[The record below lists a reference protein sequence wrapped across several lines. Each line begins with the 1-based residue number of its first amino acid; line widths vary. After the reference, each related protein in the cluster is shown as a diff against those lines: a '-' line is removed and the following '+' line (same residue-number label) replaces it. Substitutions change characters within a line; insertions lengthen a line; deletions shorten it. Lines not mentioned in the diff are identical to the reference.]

1 MTKQPKGKQAMKWIT
16 GMAVVVALGV
26 SGCSVGGGA
35 ETFSEADC
43 KVFASK
49 LVGMSGMEN
58 NLYPEGMSASEVRDG
73 IAAECMADKIGLSR
87 EQLDCA
93 VKSASND
100 EFAKCGIVI
109 KG

>member
-1 MTKQPKGKQAMKWIT
+1 MNRIA
-16 GMAVVVALGV
+16 GMAVVVALCV
-26 SGCSVGGGA
+26 SGCSAVGGGA

-43 KVFASK
+43 KVFATK

-58 NLYPEGMSASEVRDG
+58 NLYIEQKEVDDMRTG
-73 IAAECMADKIGLSR
+73 IVAECMADKMGVSR

-93 VKSASND
+93 VKSSNND
-100 EFAKCGIVI
+100 EFAKCGIVL

>member
-1 MTKQPKGKQAMKWIT
+1 MKRIA
-16 GMAVVVALGV
+16 GVAVVVALGV

-43 KVFASK
+43 KVFAGK
-49 LVGMSGMEN
+49 LVGMSGMQD
-58 NLYPEGMSASEVRDG
+58 NLYIEQKDVEEMRTG
-73 IAAECMADKIGLSR
+73 IVAECMADKIGLSR

-93 VKSASND
+93 VKSTNND
-100 EFAKCGIVI
+100 EFAKCGIVL

>member
-1 MTKQPKGKQAMKWIT
+1 MKRIA

-26 SGCSVGGGA
+26 AGCSASGGTATFGEA
-35 ETFSEADC
+35 EC
-43 KVFASK
+43 KVFAGK

-58 NLYPEGMSASEVRDG
+58 NLYIEKKEVDDMRTG
-73 IAAECMADKIGLSR
+73 IVAECMADKMGVSR

-93 VKSASND
+93 VKSANND
-100 EFAKCGIVI
+100 EFAKCGIVL

>member
-1 MTKQPKGKQAMKWIT
+1 MKRIA

-26 SGCSVGGGA
+26 AGCSAGGGQ
-35 ETFSEADC
+35 ETFGEAEC
-43 KVFASK
+43 KVFAGK

-58 NLYPEGMSASEVRDG
+58 NLYIEKKEVDDMRTG
-73 IAAECMADKIGLSR
+73 IVAECMADKMGVSR

-93 VKSASND
+93 VKSANND
-100 EFAKCGIVI
+100 EFAKCGIVL

>member
-1 MTKQPKGKQAMKWIT
+1 
-16 GMAVVVALGV
+16 MAVVVALGV
-26 SGCSVGGGA
+26 SGCSIGGEA

-49 LVGMSGMEN
+49 LVGMSGMED
-58 NLYPEGMSASEVRDG
+58 NLYIEQKEADEMRTG
-73 IAAECMADKIGLSR
+73 IVAECMADKIGLSR

-93 VKSASND
+93 VRSTSND